1 LVATACSENFLD
13 ADAAEEKVTRVVE
26 GGDNENER
34 AESTRRDDWRRMRNR
49 LLLIIFWMLLCSLGD
64 SDTKYH
70 NLPNLTWGVGD
81 GIVLIGISTTLANS
95 FFS

>member
-13 ADAAEEKVTRVVE
+13 ADADAAEEKVTRDVE

-49 LLLIIFWMLLCSLGD
+49 LLLIIFWML
-64 SDTKYH
+64 
-70 NLPNLTWGVGD
+70 
-81 GIVLIGISTTLANS
+81 
-95 FFS
+95 